1 MNHST
6 FYVKSYGC
14 QMNIY
19 DSEKII
25 SILENKGLTQD
36 KSPEN
41 ADIVIFNTCNIRD
54 KAAHKLYSDIGR
66 VNKYKREKTIA
77 VVGCVAQ
84 AENNEMFNKNN
95 SIDIIL
101 GPQSY
106 HLLPKM
112 LDDLKSNS
120 KQINTEF
127 IINEKFDYLS
137 EQKNLKVFHR
147 ILQFKKGATNFVLLC
162 STVH

>member
-1 MNHST
+1 MRHST
-6 FYVKSYGC
+6 FFVKSYGC

-25 SILENKGLTQD
+25 SILENKGLKQNKDLET
-36 KSPEN
+36 
-41 ADIVIFNTCNIRD
+41 ADLVVFNTCNIRD

-66 VNKYKREKTIA
+66 VNKHKKEKTIA

-84 AENNEMFNKNN
+84 AENEEMFNKNK

-106 HLLPKM
+106 HLLPQM
-112 LDDLKSNS
+112 IDDLKQNQN
-120 KQINTEF
+120 K
-127 IINEKFDYLS
+127 
-137 EQKNLKVFHR
+137 
-147 ILQFKKGATNFVLLC
+147 
-162 STVH
+162 